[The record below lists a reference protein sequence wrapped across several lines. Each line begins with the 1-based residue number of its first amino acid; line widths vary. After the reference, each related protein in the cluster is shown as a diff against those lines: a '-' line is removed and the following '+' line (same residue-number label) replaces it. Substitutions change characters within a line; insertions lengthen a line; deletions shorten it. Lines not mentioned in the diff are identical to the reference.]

1 MPILQKVKAYK
12 TSLPDRYLDLRG
24 EKLRYFN
31 LDHQANGFVNCL
43 NQALTFLS
51 PIKAVQN
58 IFTKNLRS
66 YQLTRGKLTKIIQ

>member
-12 TSLPDRYLDLRG
+12 TSLPDRYLELWG
-24 EKLRYFN
+24 EKLRY

-58 IFTKNLRS
+58 IFTKILRS
-66 YQLTRGKLTKIIQ
+66 YHLTRGKLTKIIQ